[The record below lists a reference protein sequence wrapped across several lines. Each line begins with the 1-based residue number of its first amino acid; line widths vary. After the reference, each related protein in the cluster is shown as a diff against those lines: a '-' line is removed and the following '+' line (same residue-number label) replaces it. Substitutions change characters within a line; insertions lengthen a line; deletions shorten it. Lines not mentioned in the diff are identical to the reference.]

1 MYALHPG
8 SLPPKDVKSQTREDV
23 TADDLAR
30 LYKLQSWEYIVWDP
44 TDNYDY
50 LDFIH
55 LYPNYYGRY
64 GLKGRRPEPQVPC
77 DYVSTSSAASRGGK
91 SSSRRAAGISTRDA
105 SRSR

>member
-8 SLPPKDVKSQTREDV
+8 SLPPKDVKSQTREEV
-23 TADDLAR
+23 TEADLAR
-30 LYKLQSWEYIVWDP
+30 LYKLKPHEYIVWDP

-64 GLKGRRPEPQVPC
+64 RLINRRPEPQVPC
-77 DYVSTSSAASRGGK
+77 DYVSTSSAVSRAGK
-91 SSSRRAAGISTRDA
+91 SSRRSAGTSTRGA